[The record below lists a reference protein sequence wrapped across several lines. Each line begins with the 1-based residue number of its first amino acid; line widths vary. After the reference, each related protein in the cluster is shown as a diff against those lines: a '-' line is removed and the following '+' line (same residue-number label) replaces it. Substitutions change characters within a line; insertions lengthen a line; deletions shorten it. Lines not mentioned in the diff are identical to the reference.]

1 MGTVHQ
7 LQQFH
12 IPFDAENFMQTHKDC
27 PQDLPL
33 LQKLWKMVQP
43 AAFWRE
49 ELITNND
56 GTTLTLANHV
66 LSIESCYV
74 SKGLAQCKRA
84 TILALTIGPALPL
97 FSAQAAQDGRLYE
110 ASVADYLGSH
120 AVELFADAFCTYLQQ
135 QAIPKGLYATLR
147 YSPGYGDWALSA
159 QKDIFAFLHHCQNYI
174 QLNALYLMEPV
185 KSITAIVGWSPEWQ
199 KPEYPRGER
208 NAFCNGGHNCAACV
222 TWACRKNRSNNNSKN
237 KRRIVT

>member
-1 MGTVHQ
+1 MSVVHQ

-12 IPFDAENFMQTHKDC
+12 IPFDAETFIETHKDC

-33 LQKLWKMVQP
+33 LQKLWSMVQP
-43 AAFWRE
+43 SVFWRE
-49 ELITNND
+49 EQITKND
-56 GTTLTLANHV
+56 GVRLSFADNA

-84 TILALTIGPALPL
+84 TIMALTIGPTLPI
-97 FSAQAAQDGRLYE
+97 FAAQSAAEGRLYE

-120 AVELFADAFCTYLQQ
+120 AVELFADAFCVYLQQ

-147 YSPGYGDWALSA
+147 YSPGYGDWALPA
-159 QKDIFAFLHHCQNYI
+159 QKDIFAFLQHCQNQI
-174 QLNALYLMEPV
+174 QLNELYLMEPV
-185 KSITAIVGWSPEWQ
+185 KSITAIIGWSPEWQ
-199 KPEYPRGER
+199 KPEYPRGEH

-222 TWACRKNRSNNNSKN
+222 TWACRKGKQKSL
-237 KRRIVT
+237 